1 MADKGEKE
9 AGDSLASEGFLHV
22 QGTEVWRQV
31 FSAVEIILYDAG
43 AGNDAVLL
51 RDDVPLGNGGRQVQA
66 FFHAFDIFLGRN
78 TPFRVK
84 PAGGLMDQLRAV
96 GYFSDFAGIFRRLL
110 YIHQMGSFLKTVKL
124 YILASA
130 GQNKGRMLMQ

>member
-1 MADKGEKE
+1 
-9 AGDSLASEGFLHV
+9 
-22 QGTEVWRQV
+22 
-31 FSAVEIILYDAG
+31 
-43 AGNDAVLL
+43 
-51 RDDVPLGNGGRQVQA
+51 
-66 FFHAFDIFLGRN
+66 
-78 TPFRVK
+78 
-84 PAGGLMDQLRAV
+84 MDQLRAV